1 MGKLLKFLKPYA
13 GAVVAIVCILVVQ
26 AYCDLSLPT
35 YTSDIVNVGIQQ
47 GGIDE
52 TVPDTISK
60 KDLNHLLLLVKSD
73 QQDTVKNAYTKSEKN
88 YDYRGTV
95 MELKSSVKEDEKKM
109 DELSEILA
117 KPMLLASG
125 FDSGSDMTEKI
136 ENQLRTQMKKQV
148 EAKQAEAKAQMEEA
162 QKEAQAKI
170 QEQFAGA
177 LAAAQTP
184 EAQAQV
190 QAQMQAAKQQA
201 AAQMQE
207 AQKQA
212 AAQMSEIPDFD
223 KMDIYE
229 MLDFMGADGRDQLVK
244 QMNKQLN
251 KMQDSIIEQASS
263 VYIKNAYDH
272 VGVDTDK
279 IETNYILNTGG
290 KMLALAF
297 LGMAASILVGLLASR
312 VGAGVGR
319 GLRENVFRKVVGFS
333 NAEFDKFST
342 ASLITRSTNDIQ
354 QIQLLIV
361 MILRMVLYA
370 PIMAIGGIWKVFH
383 TNVSMSWIIGLAVAV
398 IVVIV
403 AFLFFVV
410 MPKFKLIQTQVDN
423 LNLVSREILTGLSVI
438 RAFGTQKHEEE
449 RFDDAN
455 KALTKTNLFV
465 NRAMTFMMPLMMFVM
480 NSITVLIV
488 WVGGHSINDGA
499 MQVGDMMAFI
509 QYTMQIIMAFLMICM
524 ISVMLP
530 RAAVSASRVDE
541 VLTSETM
548 IHDPQMPKKIP
559 EAGKGKVV
567 FDHVCF
573 RYPGAEEDVL
583 HDISFTAEPGKTTAF
598 IGSTGCGKS
607 TLVNLI
613 PRFYD
618 VTGGKIT
625 LDGEDIKDITQHEL
639 REKLGYVPQK
649 AVLFSGDIASNI
661 LYGNPDGSHEE
672 MVEAASI
679 AQATEFIEQ
688 KKKKYESP
696 ISQGGANVSGGQKQR
711 LSIARAIAKH
721 PDVYIFDDSFSALDY
736 KTDATL
742 RAQLKDKTADS
753 TVMIVAQRIST
764 ILYADQ
770 IIVLEDGQIV
780 GKGTHKELLKNCDAY
795 YQIASSQLSEK
806 ELEEDLKEVE

>member
-1 MGKLLKFLKPYA
+1 MGKLFKFLKPYA
-13 GAVVAIVCILVVQ
+13 AAVAAIICILVVQ

-60 KDLNHLLLLVKSD
+60 KDLNHLLLLVPSD
-73 QQDTVKNAYTKSEKN
+73 RQKIVKNAYTESVEK
-88 YDYRGTV
+88 YDYNGTV
-95 MELKSSVKEDEKKM
+95 MELKASVKEDEKKM
-109 DELSEILA
+109 DRLSEILG
-117 KPMLLASG
+117 KPMLMAAG
-125 FDSGSDMTEKI
+125 FDSGSDMTQKI
-136 ENQLRTQMKKQV
+136 EEQMRTQMS
-148 EAKQAEAKAQMEEA
+148 
-162 QKEAQAKI
+162 
-170 QEQFAGA
+170 G
-177 LAAAQTP
+177 
-184 EAQAQV
+184 
-190 QAQMQAAKQQA
+190 
-201 AAQMQE
+201 
-207 AQKQA
+207 
-212 AAQMSEIPDFD
+212 IPNID
-223 KMDIYE
+223 KMDIYD
-229 MLDFMGADGRDQLVK
+229 MLELMGAEGRNALIGQMDQ
-244 QMNKQLN
+244 QMDS
-251 KMQDSIIEQASS
+251 MQDSIIAQAAG
-263 VYIKNAYDH
+263 YIKDAYTH
-272 VGVDTDK
+272 IGIDTDQ
-279 IETNYILNTGG
+279 IETTYILHTGA

-319 GLRENVFRKVVGFS
+319 RLRENVFRKVVGFS

-354 QIQLLIV
+354 QIQLLLV

-383 TNVSMSWIIGLAVAV
+383 TNVDMSWIIGLAVAV
-398 IVVIV
+398 IIVIV
-403 AFLFFVV
+403 GFLFLVV
-410 MPKFKLIQTQVDN
+410 MPKFKLIQNQVDK

-438 RAFGTQKHEEE
+438 RAFGTQKYEEE

-480 NSITVLIV
+480 NSIAVLIV

-530 RAAVSASRVDE
+530 RAAVSAGRVDE

-548 IHDPQMPKKIP
+548 IHDPGNPSHIP
-559 EAGKGKVV
+559 EEGKGKIV
-567 FDHVCF
+567 FDHVSF

-618 VTGGKIT
+618 VTDGKIT
-625 LDGEDIKDITQHEL
+625 IDGKDIRNVSQHEL

-661 LYGNPDGSHEE
+661 LYGNPDGSEAE
-672 MVEAASI
+672 MTEAATI

-688 KKKKYESP
+688 KKKKYKST
-696 ISQGGANVSGGQKQR
+696 ISQGGSNVSGGQKQR

-742 RAQLKDKTADS
+742 RAKLKEKTSES

-764 ILYADQ
+764 ILHADQ
-770 IIVLEDGQIV
+770 IIVLDDGQIV
-780 GKGTHKELLKNCDAY
+780 GKGTHKELLKNCEAY
-795 YQIASSQLSEK
+795 YQIASSQLSEN
-806 ELEEDLKEVE
+806 ELEEDLKEVESYAKR